1 MLPKKE
7 DFKLGGACF
16 VKLASLLELGR
27 LSCALERAPFPLF
40 AFKNGKGYKIAA
52 QADLF
57 MGTPIF
63 YYFDS
68 DEFGE
73 FLAYRK
79 SGDGEEVVLVHDANN
94 ASYIYAP
101 IIEVIKMPPQLEDKK
116 SFEDKFMSSEVQDIA
131 NLAKVGTYKM
141 LFEESPLPFFSFKN
155 GDGWV
160 LGTFAR
166 MDDYE
171 EASIFF
177 YARLPVEPA
186 TGFVKYSPDKVSET
200 SFAVKTDEHGFAY
213 VKVVKLAEKHPLVQF

>member
-1 MLPKKE
+1 MPKKDE
-7 DFKLGGACF
+7 FKLGGACF

-40 AFKNGKGYKIAA
+40 AFEEGKKVRIAA

-63 YYFDS
+63 YYCEADA
-68 DEFGE
+68 FGE

-79 SGDGEEVVLVHDANN
+79 SGDGEEVNLVHDANN

-101 IIEVIKMPPQLEDKK
+101 IIKVMKMPPPLSGKNEFD
-116 SFEDKFMSSEVQDIA
+116 DKFMSSEVQDVA

-141 LFEESPLPFFSFKN
+141 LFEESPLPFFAFKN
-155 GDGWV
+155 GSGWV
-160 LGTFAR
+160 MGTFAR
-166 MDDYE
+166 MDDFE

-177 YARLPVEPA
+177 FAKLSSEPA
-186 TGFVKYSPDKVSET
+186 SGFVKYSPDKVDET
-200 SFAVKTDEHGFAY
+200 GFTTKTDEHGFAY